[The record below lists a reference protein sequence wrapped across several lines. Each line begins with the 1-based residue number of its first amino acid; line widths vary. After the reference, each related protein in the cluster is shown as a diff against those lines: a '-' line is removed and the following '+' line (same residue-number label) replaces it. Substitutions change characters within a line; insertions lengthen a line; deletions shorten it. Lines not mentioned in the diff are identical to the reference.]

1 MSQLPK
7 YFEEFKKG
15 YPDIYNAY
23 EKLGESVHT
32 AGPLDEKT
40 RALIK
45 IGLSAGAQL
54 EGALHS
60 HVRKALE
67 AGVTKEEIYQAIL
80 LAVPTIGFPPTMA
93 ALSWADDILQKK

>member
-7 YFEEFKKG
+7 KFEEFKNK
-15 YPDIYNAY
+15 YPDIFNAY
-23 EKLGESVHT
+23 EKLGESVHA
-32 AGPLDEKT
+32 AGPLDQKT

-60 HVRKALE
+60 HVRRALE

-80 LAVPTIGFPPTMA
+80 LALPTIGFPSMMA
-93 ALSWADDILQKK
+93 ALSWADDILQNK